1 MTDLNKLKIAT
12 IATSSPFWIAIIVLY
27 LNSRGISLSD
37 VFKLISFYQISVVAL
52 EYPTGVIGDHFSHK
66 TSVTLGYLF
75 SSIGMLLATFQLSI
89 LFYYLIMVIIALGVS
104 LVSGSNTALLHKLS
118 EDFKKD
124 SASLKSTTMAWSL
137 IALSVGGLIGKYS
150 LVAPIYLTSAAFMVG
165 FITMTSIN
173 QSDHNKKSGNV
184 FSKAKEGIIH
194 IKNNNTLISILIL
207 NALVSGIFLSTKWF
221 YNPFF
226 ETLGINISWWGILIS
241 LASLLS
247 IAGVF
252 LYKKFTSNKII
263 EYYVFL
269 IILFGLTSLLNSRFS
284 IVSLPSLMLAH
295 LVGSGYIQTFFE
307 VNINSH
313 LSDSTRAS
321 VLSFGSLLIRLTSSI
336 YIYATGLIIANYN
349 LSHLFIF
356 TAAILTIIGLPFV
369 FKLNSKFDSLSS

>member
-1 MTDLNKLKIAT
+1 
-12 IATSSPFWIAIIVLY
+12 
-27 LNSRGISLSD
+27 
-37 VFKLISFYQISVVAL
+37 
-52 EYPTGVIGDHFSHK
+52 
-66 TSVTLGYLF
+66 
-75 SSIGMLLATFQLSI
+75 
-89 LFYYLIMVIIALGVS
+89 
-104 LVSGSNTALLHKLS
+104 
-118 EDFKKD
+118 
-124 SASLKSTTMAWSL
+124 
-137 IALSVGGLIGKYS
+137 
-150 LVAPIYLTSAAFMVG
+150 MVG

-173 QSDHNKKSGNV
+173 QSDHNKKSGNI
-184 FSKAKEGIIH
+184 FGKAKEGIVH

-263 EYYVFL
+263 EYYIFL
-269 IILFGLTSLLNSRFS
+269 IILFGLTSLLNSQFS
-284 IVSLPSLMLAH
+284 IISLPSLMLAH

-307 VNINSH
+307 ININCH

-369 FKLNSKFDSLSS
+369 IKLSKQSSLSPVLL